1 MITAPRP
8 KSTARSLFRR
18 IRPVPLVL
26 VLLAAAGVV
35 AYASSRTMPVKLGGA
50 MVTAGEF
57 RETVG
62 GVGTLTAEGRA
73 VLAAPVQAVLM
84 TVDVTAGTAVR
95 RGATLAGFDAR
106 AAEADLRAAEARAE
120 AAGRS
125 LESAEIALAK
135 ARATASEASARLQRI
150 EALARSGH
158 ATEADRDSAATTAET
173 AALDVKVA
181 DAARAT
187 AVADHAAARAS
198 ADELAARLADYT
210 LKAPF
215 SGIVTNVP
223 ATAHAL
229 VSPGSP
235 VVEMV
240 DPATLSADIRLDE
253 ASMAKVTVGAPASL
267 RIVAT
272 GQTVSG
278 RVAVVDRSLDPE
290 TREGRVRIRL
300 DAPPTGWAIGQRVTA
315 SITVGTVPDA
325 VVAPLVALGWE
336 GRASYLLASEAGRA
350 RRLPVDVLA
359 YGEDSVRLDGVEPG
373 TRVLPPGS
381 VRPGRRVEI
390 VP

>member
-1 MITAPRP
+1 MITASTPQ
-8 KSTARSLFRR
+8 STARSLFRR

-26 VLLAAAGVV
+26 LLLAAAVAV
-35 AYASSRTMPVKLGGA
+35 AYASSRAMPVKLSGA
-50 MVTAGEF
+50 MVTEGEF

-73 VLAAPVQAVLM
+73 TLAAPVQAVLM
-84 TVDVTAGTAVR
+84 SVDVTAGAMVK
-95 RGATLAGFDAR
+95 RGASLASFDAR
-106 AAEADLRAAEARAE
+106 AAEADLRAAKARAD

-125 LESAEIALAK
+125 LESAEVALAK
-135 ARATASEASARLQRI
+135 ARATASEATTRLQRI

-173 AALDVKVA
+173 AGLDVKVA

-210 LKAPF
+210 LMAPF

-229 VSPGSP
+229 MSPGSP

-253 ASMAKVTVGAPASL
+253 ASMAKVATGAPVSL
-267 RIVAT
+267 RLAAT

-278 RVAVVDRSLDPE
+278 RVASVDRSLDPE
-290 TREGRVRIRL
+290 TREGRVRVRL
-300 DAPPTGWAIGQRVTA
+300 DAPPAGWAIGQRVTA

-325 VVAPLVALGWE
+325 VVAPLMALGWE
-336 GRASYLLASEAGRA
+336 ERSPYVLSDQAGRA
-350 RRLPVDVLA
+350 RRLPVEVVA
-359 YGEDSVRLDGVEPG
+359 YGEDRVRLDGVAPG

-381 VRPGRRVEI
+381 IRPGRRVEI

>member
-8 KSTARSLFRR
+8 ESTARSLVRH

-26 VLLAAAGVV
+26 LLLAAAVVV
-35 AYASSRTMPVKLGGA
+35 AYASSRAMPLKLCGA
-50 MVTAGEF
+50 MVIEGEF

-73 VLAAPVQAVLM
+73 TLAAPVQAVLM
-84 TVDVTAGTAVR
+84 SVEVTAGATVR
-95 RGATLAGFDAR
+95 RGVTLASFDAR
-106 AAEADLRAAEARAE
+106 AAEADLRAAQARAD
-120 AAGRS
+120 AASRS
-125 LESAEIALAK
+125 LESAEVALAK
-135 ARATASEASARLQRI
+135 ARATAEEAATRLRRI

-173 AALDVKVA
+173 ASLDVKVA
-181 DAARAT
+181 EAAQAT
-187 AVADHAAARAS
+187 ATADRAAARAS

-223 ATAHAL
+223 ASAHAL
-229 VSPGSP
+229 MSPGSP

-253 ASMAKVTVGAPASL
+253 ASMAKVAAGAPVSL
-267 RIVAT
+267 RIAAT

-278 RVAVVDRSLDPE
+278 WVAAVDRSLDPE
-290 TREGRVRIRL
+290 TREGRVRVRL
-300 DAPPTGWAIGQRVTA
+300 DAPPAGWAIGQRVTA

-336 GRASYLLASEAGRA
+336 GRAPYVLAAEAGRA
-350 RRLPVDVLA
+350 RRLSVDVLS
-359 YGEDSVRLDGVEPG
+359 YGEDSVRLDGVAPG
-373 TRVLPPGS
+373 THVLPPGS
-381 VRPGRRVEI
+381 VWPGRRVEI